1 MITTKLELDF
11 ALDRAI
17 KKSLIEE
24 LPYSLNSKLEITF
37 EGQSIFIHSENKISK
52 KEALISI
59 QGIVNKTS
67 SEQELLSRH
76 DTNIELVGEDPF
88 PKLVSNDEIKE
99 TGEGQFIYSG
109 DFLLVFEALERRL
122 KHYCQIQD
130 SIEQKYPTL
139 IRSSEL
145 INAGYLKSFPQHA
158 YLSSHF
164 SVNKEVLESL
174 ESLEPDSIIDKKT
187 LDNPSYVLA
196 PTVCYHCFSHLQ
208 GNTLNNSVFSSLNK
222 CHRHEM
228 HYQKISRLSTYW
240 MRELMYFG
248 DQNFVQDGL
257 DDALEFT
264 KQFFTNLNIPFEVVV
279 ASDPFFGNA
288 QKKVPYQ
295 KIFRLKIEII
305 AEVYG
310 GEKIAVASFNNHQTS
325 LIESYNISI
334 NSETQGFSGCIGWG
348 FERIL
353 HAIYSRYGHEINA
366 WPKELK
372 QTLDL

>member
-1 MITTKLELDF
+1 
-11 ALDRAI
+11 
-17 KKSLIEE
+17 
-24 LPYSLNSKLEITF
+24 
-37 EGQSIFIHSENKISK
+37 
-52 KEALISI
+52 
-59 QGIVNKTS
+59 
-67 SEQELLSRH
+67 
-76 DTNIELVGEDPF
+76 
-88 PKLVSNDEIKE
+88 
-99 TGEGQFIYSG
+99 
-109 DFLLVFEALERRL
+109 
-122 KHYCQIQD
+122 
-130 SIEQKYPTL
+130 
-139 IRSSEL
+139 
-145 INAGYLKSFPQHA
+145 
-158 YLSSHF
+158 
-164 SVNKEVLESL
+164 
-174 ESLEPDSIIDKKT
+174 
-187 LDNPSYVLA
+187 
-196 PTVCYHCFSHLQ
+196 
-208 GNTLNNSVFSSLNK
+208 
-222 CHRHEM
+222 
-228 HYQKISRLSTYW
+228 
-240 MRELMYFG
+240 MYFG